1 MTEKMMKQ
9 WRKELREAVL
19 TMDVEEFRAF
29 YHKWQRIGIYD
40 NPLPRS
46 NEVLEVA
53 LRELMAAMLDVP
65 EEKRAEA
72 IAWLKARGYYEG
84 TWCGEKGEC
93 NESL

>member
-40 NPLPRS
+40 KPLPHS
-46 NEVLEVA
+46 NEVLETT
-53 LRELMAAMLDVP
+53 LRMLVVAMLDVP
-65 EEKRAEA
+65 DEKRAEA
-72 IAWLKARGYYEG
+72 VAWLKARGYDKS
-84 TWCGEKGEC
+84 TWRGEEGEC
-93 NESL
+93 NEGL